1 MKRAKITASA
11 LVLAL
16 LMAMSVLLAACG
28 KTDDDSGN
36 NNGGGTTEPGA
47 PTHSFEIEVE
57 QAPNLTYK
65 SAEDTYVDASVMT
78 DELVIVYDAQ
88 KTVTAEVAEGN
99 VTLSEGTSETANG
112 KKTDTYTVTA
122 TGTGAYTL
130 NFNSGEEK
138 VETFTSEVAAAYP
151 ADPDLPTVS
160 RSAMNVSDIGYVH
173 DPVVVEADGKYY
185 EFNTDNAGGDYG
197 YQVRVSED
205 LIHWT
210 KQSDPAI
217 KNCGK
222 NDSDAKSLYESGKGG
237 LQEVYDILK
246 GDSNWNNT
254 CWTLW
259 APEVTQA
266 ADGGW
271 WLYGSWTTAFGS
283 SHSVIF
289 QCYSKEITGPYE
301 FKDIIVYSYDGGGI
315 WPNAID
321 AQIFYDGHKMYMTY
335 GSFFGGIRILELD
348 PATGL
353 RKDGFTFSQHRAGEI
368 SDEEYYGKALVASD
382 DQEGSVVA
390 VKEVPVFSGD
400 VFREEYMPQRVRLFS
415 LVTSADSLFTRYNMR
430 LFTSTKAEQDYMRPP
445 YGARG
450 VKLSSSFSWK
460 RDAGDG
466 SVGYDFFASG
476 HCDLFETPDG
486 RDLIVYHDRTPSGGR
501 FHYLFLSLYAYNV
514 RGEIVMSPNRYAG
527 ERLRPIG
534 FGELAGQKFDYIAL
548 GEENDKTVYAKQGLE
563 FQKNGSL
570 AIGGRVRGEWKL
582 YGDYFVSFTLDGEVY
597 HGAAMP
603 AWIERDRSVGIT
615 VSARGENGLPI
626 FLNLAR

>member
-1 MKRAKITASA
+1 MKEKNEILKDPCFAPLLTRDDAPMSEWGIFGAHDPSMIFADGAYYVFSTGTYGQNYYQIRKSEDLIRWEYVGQAFPWGIRAS
-11 LVLAL
+11 LSPV
-16 LMAMSVLLAACG
+16 
-28 KTDDDSGN
+28 
-36 NNGGGTTEPGA
+36 
-47 PTHSFEIEVE
+47 
-57 QAPNLTYK
+57 
-65 SAEDTYVDASVMT
+65 
-78 DELVIVYDAQ
+78 
-88 KTVTAEVAEGN
+88 
-99 VTLSEGTSETANG
+99 LSEMEECGARCCN
-112 KKTDTYTVTA
+112 DTLWA
-122 TGTGAYTL
+122 
-130 NFNSGEEK
+130 
-138 VETFTSEVAAAYP
+138 
-151 ADPDLPTVS
+151 PDIV
-160 RSAMNVSDIGYVH
+160 RG
-173 DPVVVEADGKYY
+173 ADGKY
-185 EFNTDNAGGDYG
+185 
-197 YQVRVSED
+197 
-205 LIHWT
+205 
-210 KQSDPAI
+210 
-217 KNCGK
+217 
-222 NDSDAKSLYESGKGG
+222 
-237 LQEVYDILK
+237 
-246 GDSNWNNT
+246 
-254 CWTLW
+254 
-259 APEVTQA
+259 
-266 ADGGW
+266 
-271 WLYGSWTTAFGS
+271 WLYG
-283 SHSVIF
+283 
-289 QCYSKEITGPYE
+289 CYSAEFGKNHSGIFLAKSERVDGEYSLVSPLVTTGGRWGE
-301 FKDIIVYSYDGGGI
+301 T
-315 WPNAID
+315 PNAID

-400 VFREEYMPQRVRLFS
+400 VFREEYIPQKVRLFS

-563 FQKNGSL
+563 FQENGAL
-570 AIGGRVRGEWKL
+570 AVGGRVRGEWKL
-582 YGDYFVSFTLDGEVY
+582 YGEYFVSFTLDGEIY

-603 AWIERDRSVGIT
+603 AWIEREHRGGIT
-615 VSARGENGLPI
+615 VSARGENGLPF

>member
-1 MKRAKITASA
+1 MEERNEILKDPCFAPLLTKDDAPKSEWGIFGAHDPSMIYADGAYYVFSTGTYGQNYYQIRKSEDLIRWEYIGQAFPRGIRAS
-11 LVLAL
+11 LGPV
-16 LMAMSVLLAACG
+16 
-28 KTDDDSGN
+28 
-36 NNGGGTTEPGA
+36 
-47 PTHSFEIEVE
+47 
-57 QAPNLTYK
+57 
-65 SAEDTYVDASVMT
+65 
-78 DELVIVYDAQ
+78 
-88 KTVTAEVAEGN
+88 
-99 VTLSEGTSETANG
+99 LSEMEECGARCCN
-112 KKTDTYTVTA
+112 DTLWA
-122 TGTGAYTL
+122 
-130 NFNSGEEK
+130 
-138 VETFTSEVAAAYP
+138 
-151 ADPDLPTVS
+151 PDII
-160 RSAMNVSDIGYVH
+160 RG
-173 DPVVVEADGKYY
+173 ADGKY
-185 EFNTDNAGGDYG
+185 
-197 YQVRVSED
+197 
-205 LIHWT
+205 
-210 KQSDPAI
+210 
-217 KNCGK
+217 
-222 NDSDAKSLYESGKGG
+222 
-237 LQEVYDILK
+237 
-246 GDSNWNNT
+246 
-254 CWTLW
+254 
-259 APEVTQA
+259 
-266 ADGGW
+266 
-271 WLYGSWTTAFGS
+271 WLYG
-283 SHSVIF
+283 
-289 QCYSKEITGPYE
+289 CYSAEFGKNYSGIFLAKSECVDGEYTLVSPLVTTGGRWGE
-301 FKDIIVYSYDGGGI
+301 T
-315 WPNAID
+315 PNAID

-335 GSFFGGIRILELD
+335 GSFFGGIRVLELD

-353 RKDGFTFSQHRAGEI
+353 RKDGFTFSRHRAGGI
-368 SDEEYYGKALVASD
+368 SDEEYYGKVLISSD

-400 VFREEYMPQRVRLFS
+400 VFREEIELQRVRLFS

-430 LFTSTKAEQDYMRPP
+430 LFTSKKADGEYMRAP

-460 RDAGDG
+460 RDAEDAA
-466 SVGYDFFASG
+466 VGYDFFAPG
-476 HCDLFETPDG
+476 HCDLFETQDG

-548 GEENDKTVYAKQGLE
+548 GEENDKPVYAKQGLE

>member
-1 MKRAKITASA
+1 MEERKEILKDPYFAP
-11 LVLAL
+11 L
-16 LMAMSVLLAACG
+16 LT
-28 KTDDDSGN
+28 KD
-36 NNGGGTTEPGA
+36 GA
-47 PTHSFEIEVE
+47 PKSEWGIFGAHDPSMIYADGAYYVFSTGTYGQNYYQIRKSEDLIRWEYIG
-57 QAPNLTYK
+57 QAFPRGIR
-65 SAEDTYVDASVMT
+65 ASLGPV
-78 DELVIVYDAQ
+78 
-88 KTVTAEVAEGN
+88 
-99 VTLSEGTSETANG
+99 LSEMEECGARCCN
-112 KKTDTYTVTA
+112 DTLWA
-122 TGTGAYTL
+122 
-130 NFNSGEEK
+130 
-138 VETFTSEVAAAYP
+138 
-151 ADPDLPTVS
+151 PDII
-160 RSAMNVSDIGYVH
+160 RG
-173 DPVVVEADGKYY
+173 ADGKY
-185 EFNTDNAGGDYG
+185 
-197 YQVRVSED
+197 
-205 LIHWT
+205 
-210 KQSDPAI
+210 
-217 KNCGK
+217 
-222 NDSDAKSLYESGKGG
+222 
-237 LQEVYDILK
+237 
-246 GDSNWNNT
+246 
-254 CWTLW
+254 
-259 APEVTQA
+259 
-266 ADGGW
+266 
-271 WLYGSWTTAFGS
+271 WLYG
-283 SHSVIF
+283 
-289 QCYSKEITGPYE
+289 CYSAEFGKNHSGIFLAKSERVDGEYTLVSPLVTTGGRWGE
-301 FKDIIVYSYDGGGI
+301 T
-315 WPNAID
+315 PNAID

-335 GSFFGGIRILELD
+335 GSFFGGIRVLELD

-353 RKDGFTFSQHRAGEI
+353 RKDGFTFSRHRAGKI
-368 SDEEYYGKALVASD
+368 SDEEYYGKVLISSD

-400 VFREEYMPQRVRLFS
+400 VFREEIELQRVRLFS

-430 LFTSTKAEQDYMRPP
+430 LFTSKKADGEYMRAP

-460 RDAGDG
+460 RNAEDAA
-466 SVGYDFFASG
+466 VGYDFFAPG
-476 HCDLFETPDG
+476 HCDLFETQDG